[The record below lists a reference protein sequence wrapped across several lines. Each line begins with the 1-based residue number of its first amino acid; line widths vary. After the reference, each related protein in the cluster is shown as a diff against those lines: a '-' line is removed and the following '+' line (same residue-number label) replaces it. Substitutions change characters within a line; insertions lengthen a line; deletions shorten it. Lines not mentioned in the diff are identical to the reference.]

1 MALFEAV
8 IRRGPYGLKGLSE
21 QTMLGAVPIQHP
33 VASPGQADLKVPLRP
48 TLEQRKLFSGDQG
61 GEGQIMSLFHG
72 MRGGEIPL
80 ILDGLTIKPVILVWF
95 LNQEGFQPSA
105 AAGEGGRSGGGEKIP
120 TLGTEIKREISH
132 RSSIWALLIQLS
144 RQQLFHGDAQQL
156 CQPGQEGDDWTS

>member
-1 MALFEAV
+1 
-8 IRRGPYGLKGLSE
+8 
-21 QTMLGAVPIQHP
+21 MLVAVPIQHP

-105 AAGEGGRSGGGEKIP
+105 AAAAGRDG
-120 TLGTEIKREISH
+120 
-132 RSSIWALLIQLS
+132 
-144 RQQLFHGDAQQL
+144 
-156 CQPGQEGDDWTS
+156 